1 MTQHTSALDDQAL
14 AWLVKINSGQVSP
27 AVEQAFFHW
36 LHTSTAHQTAYLR
49 AEQLWEQSAV
59 IAKLPIIDSTE
70 ATPAVT
76 VNEPS
81 TPPRRPQSAVNTAPS
96 KLLLGN
102 WAIAFTALIAV
113 VVLGF
118 YNSQVSF
125 THSNWVSAI
134 GEQKQISLDDGTRIM
149 LNTNSHLE
157 VDYSRNHRR
166 ARLIRGEAY
175 FDVHPNPERP
185 FDVETKQGMVR
196 VLGTHFSVQ
205 QQATDSLV
213 TVLEGR
219 VALGAVAASEQ
230 AFNALVELRPN
241 QQLSLQE
248 AYQGATP
255 RPINAKAAL
264 AWRDK
269 QLVVQKRPLAEVIVE
284 LKRYYPITIHL
295 ADPALGQ
302 REITAVLQIGSLDNT
317 LAVLCQPLNLAPQF
331 SADRSSV
338 TLGPRPQG
346 QN

>member
-1 MTQHTSALDDQAL
+1 MTQHTCALDDQAL
-14 AWLVKINSGQVSP
+14 TWLVKINSGQVSA
-27 AVEQAFFHW
+27 AVEQEFFEW

-59 IAKLPIIDSTE
+59 IAKLPSNDSAE
-70 ATPAVT
+70 VTPAIARD
-76 VNEPS
+76 EPLI
-81 TPPRRPQSAVNTAPS
+81 PRLRPQSPAYTAPS

-118 YNSQVSF
+118 YNSQASF

-134 GEQKQISLDDGTRIM
+134 GEQRQISLEDGTQIV
-149 LNTNSHLE
+149 LNTDSHLE

-185 FDVETKQGMVR
+185 FDVETNQGMVR
-196 VLGTHFSVQ
+196 VLGTHFAVQ
-205 QQATDSLV
+205 QQAADTLV

-219 VALGAVAASEQ
+219 VALGTSSASEQ
-230 AFNALVELRPN
+230 PFKALVELRPN
-241 QQLSLQE
+241 QQLSIQE
-248 AYQGATP
+248 AHQGTAP
-255 RPINAKAAL
+255 HSINAKAAL

-269 QLVVQKRPLAEVIVE
+269 QLVVQKRPLNEVIEE

-317 LAVLCQPLNLAPQF
+317 LTALCQPLNLTPQF

-338 TLGPRPQG
+338 TLKTKS
-346 QN
+346 